1 MEEGALRA
9 ADAVAGSGGVVCR
22 QRSKGANVF
31 REEGRNE
38 PGARILAP
46 SCPCGVRGTKKTVP
60 PAPTKGLQRKQRLQ
74 EEPHFS

>member
-46 SCPCGVRGTKKTVP
+46 SCPCGVRGTKKTAP
-60 PAPTKGLQRKQRLQ
+60 PPR
-74 EEPHFS
+74 PN